1 MIQNVFLYFK
11 TLKII
16 NKACK
21 EEGLLENLSSSF
33 NLHFKKDAIGRIY
46 CVINP
51 IIKNIMNNGNSLII
65 TSTTE
70 VAIQDYL
77 IRNLELLKKFIGEHQ
92 FFDILTY
99 EIKKIDNDEN
109 YLIVLKS
116 IYLNDS
122 IKFFKRF
129 GYLLITLLILTISG
143 IIIF

>member
-1 MIQNVFLYFK
+1 M
-11 TLKII
+11 
-16 NKACK
+16 NKNTI
-21 EEGLLENLSSSF
+21 L
-33 NLHFKKDAIGRIY
+33 
-46 CVINP
+46 VINP